1 MRLPPLLL
9 IALVAVVLVVIA
21 MLLRVST
28 IQDYLMERSTEM
40 GTSSSTEYLFADDP
54 LRVVGPVGAA
64 QATVEARQR
73 N

>member
-9 IALVAVVLVVIA
+9 IALVAVLLVIIA

-54 LRVVGPVGAA
+54 LRLVGPVGAA
-64 QATVEARQR
+64 EATIETRR
-73 N
+73 LN